1 MSGVVKFLL
10 AALALGAGAVALL
23 AVFQTALV
31 FPRQMVGPAPTLPD
45 GTQNLTLTRP
55 DGTIL
60 QGQRIA
66 GRDPAR
72 PVILGFGGNAWNA
85 GALALF
91 LHQIAPEHDV
101 VTFHYRGYAPS
112 TGRPSAKALMADAVA
127 VHDLIAPDAPHGM
140 IAVGFSIGSGVA
152 AHLASERDIARVVL
166 VTPFD
171 SLSAVAR
178 QLYPFAPVSLL
189 FRHEMN
195 VQAAL
200 ARSNAEIRL
209 ILATRDEVIPP
220 ARAEALASAVAQEQV
235 TRLETGHNAIYSHPE
250 FAASLRAALR

>member
-1 MSGVVKFLL
+1 MSGVVKFIL

-31 FPRQMVGPAPTLPD
+31 FPRQMVGPAPALPG

-55 DGTIL
+55 DGTTL

-127 VHDLIAPDAPHGM
+127 VHDLIAPDATSV

-152 AHLASERDIARVVL
+152 AHLVSQRALRGVVL
-166 VTPFD
+166 ATPFD
-171 SLSAVAR
+171 SLREVAR
-178 QLYPFAPVSLL
+178 AAFPFAPVGWL

-195 VQAAL
+195 AQAAL
-200 ARSNAEIRL
+200 QQSQTQISL
-209 ILATRDEVIPP
+209 ILAARDEVIPP
-220 ARAEALASAVAQEQV
+220 ARAEALAASLPASHV
-235 TRLETGHNAIYSHPE
+235 TRIEAGHNDIYAHPD
-250 FAASLRAALR
+250 FAPALRAALAR